1 MFDLNGIYTLYAG
14 KTTISGKVNDVRIFE
29 GMVMKKQ
36 QIMNESQINRSI
48 LEAIHQVSCQLL
60 HVKEEREVYH
70 IMSKAIQKILPGIL
84 FAVTKLQ
91 HDDMNFRIMESSGF
105 DKYLYAI
112 KKIIGKDP
120 FTIDF
125 PFEDLTEEQLQAI
138 ESRKIHHFPGGIYDM
153 VNGKL
158 NKILC
163 KAIEK
168 MIGITDVYA
177 MTLCVEN
184 KYFGGIIL
192 FIPTSLKESGHIND
206 EALKAIETISYH
218 SSALIQRLRDHADL
232 KKNEEILLQTNLQIE
247 TLIENSSSGYVF
259 EDVSRKILNVNS
271 TFCTMLHIPST
282 EMIIGMDCKIVCRT
296 FADFFKDS
304 ENFVIEVEK
313 LINEN
318 KATFN
323 QELIMCD
330 GRVLERDFV
339 PIKNNKFAGFL
350 WQFRDITQ
358 HKQIELKL
366 KEKTEQLKELN
377 STKDKFFS
385 IIAHDLKSPF
395 NSILGF
401 SNLLATEYNDLNE
414 DQRLDYIKLVNSSS
428 NSAFKLLEH
437 LLEWAR
443 LQRGLIGIQKEVLN
457 LRELV
462 NESTEPYL
470 SNAFKKEIS
479 VVNNIP
485 ENILITADAN
495 SIKTVIRNLFNNAI
509 KYTPNGGLVEF
520 SALQIGNITEVS
532 IKDTGIGMGQ
542 STISKLFRIEES
554 QSRPGTNNETG
565 TGLGLIIC
573 KELITKNDGNI
584 WVESELGKGTVFK
597 FSIPIKDSQ
606 YLLFN

>member
-1 MFDLNGIYTLYAG
+1 
-14 KTTISGKVNDVRIFE
+14 
-29 GMVMKKQ
+29 
-36 QIMNESQINRSI
+36 MNESQINRSI

-60 HVKEEREVYH
+60 DVKEEREVYH
-70 IMSKAIQKILPGIL
+70 IMSKAIQNILPGIL

-91 HDDMNFRIMESSGF
+91 PDDMNFRIMESSGF

-112 KKIIGKDP
+112 QKLLGKDP

-153 VNGKL
+153 VNGKV

-184 KYFGGIIL
+184 KYFGGIVL

-232 KKNEEILLQTNLQIE
+232 KKNEEILLQINLQIE
-247 TLIENSSSGYVF
+247 TLIENSTLGYVF

-271 TFCTMLHIPST
+271 AFCTMLNIPYS
-282 EMIIGMDCKIVCRT
+282 EMIIGMDCRIVCQT
-296 FADFFKDS
+296 FANLFKDS
-304 ENFVIEVEK
+304 ENFVNEVEK
-313 LINEN
+313 LISEN

-330 GRVLERDFV
+330 GRVLERDFI
-339 PIKNNKFAGFL
+339 PIHSNKLDGFL
-350 WQFRDITQ
+350 WQFRDITER
-358 HKQIELKL
+358 KQIELKL
-366 KEKTEQLKELN
+366 NEQTKQLKELN
-377 STKDKFFS
+377 STKDRFFS

-395 NSILGF
+395 NTILGI
-401 SNLLATEYNDLNE
+401 SELLATEYNELTE
-414 DQRLDYIKLVNSSS
+414 DQRLYYIQSLNTSS
-428 NSAFKLLEH
+428 NSAYKLLEN

-443 LQRGLIGIQKEVLN
+443 LQRGNIEIQNVVLN

-462 NESTEPYL
+462 NESTELHL
-470 SNAFKKEIS
+470 SNAIKKGIT

-485 ENILITADAN
+485 ENISITADTN

-509 KYTPNGGLVEF
+509 KYTLNGGLIEF
-520 SALQIGNITEVS
+520 NAVRIGNIAEIS
-532 IKDTGIGMGQ
+532 IKDTGIGMSQ
-542 STISKLFRIEES
+542 STISKLFRIDES
-554 QSRPGTNNETG
+554 QSTPGTNNETG

-573 KELITKNDGNI
+573 KELITKNNGKI

-597 FSIPIKDSQ
+597 ISIPIKDSQ